1 MIINVQD
8 VLRIEPKLE
17 FSKPS
22 TLNITC
28 HLTEDQLEKLFYA
41 IWDKVGNDKLNE
53 WLEKE
58 DMKLT
63 HKL

>member
-8 VLRIEPKLE
+8 LLRIEPKLE
-17 FSKPS
+17 CRKPS
-22 TLNITC
+22 TLDIHA
-28 HLTEDQLEKLFYA
+28 HLTVGQMENLFYT
-41 IWDKVGNDKLNE
+41 IWDEVGNDILNE

-58 DMKLT
+58 DMKLS

>member
-8 VLRIEPKLE
+8 ILRIEPKLE
-17 FSKPS
+17 SRKSS

-28 HLTEDQLEKLFYA
+28 HLTEGQLEKLFYG
-41 IWDKVGNDKLNE
+41 IWDDVGNDKLNE
-53 WLEKE
+53 WLAKE